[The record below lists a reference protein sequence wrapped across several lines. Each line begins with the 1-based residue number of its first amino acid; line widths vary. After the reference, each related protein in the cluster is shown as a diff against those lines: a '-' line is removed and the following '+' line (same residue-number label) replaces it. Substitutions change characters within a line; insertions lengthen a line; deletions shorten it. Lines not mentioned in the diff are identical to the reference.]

1 MRQSLAANRA
11 SHAAPPQT
19 NSAAAKLLE
28 KKKEFDAVSA
38 LERASALY
46 LERIEGIGDDCDI
59 MADAG
64 QGNAICRMKSEHYV
78 DVTSV
83 HGQVLEQWPRM
94 FQILNLF
101 REW

>member
-11 SHAAPPQT
+11 SHAAPLLT
-19 NSAAAKLLE
+19 NSAAAAAKLLE

-46 LERIEGIGDDCDI
+46 LERIEGIGEDCDI

-64 QGNAICRMKSEHYV
+64 QGKNIYEMTMGSLCLN
-78 DVTSV
+78 
-83 HGQVLEQWPRM
+83 QVSAWASS
-94 FQILNLF
+94 
-101 REW
+101 

>member
-11 SHAAPPQT
+11 SHAAPLLT
-19 NSAAAKLLE
+19 NSAAAAAKLLE

-46 LERIEGIGDDCDI
+46 LERIEGIGEDCDI

-64 QGNAICRMKSEHYV
+64 QGKIIYEMTMGLLCLN
-78 DVTSV
+78 
-83 HGQVLEQWPRM
+83 QVSAWASS
-94 FQILNLF
+94 
-101 REW
+101 